1 MLRRYGHDLHVSGEA
16 EEADS
21 LHSIRHFYSKLVDTV
36 NLLTLLER
44 PRWVFSSRVGSKL
57 ALEVTEGGGRERS
70 PSDGQLRGARGKQHG
85 GRGRIY
91 TSRTTIHG
99 RKDRIAPT
107 ARVADVL
114 EASSQTVRLSMRTRR
129 GDTVT

>member
-57 ALEVTEGGGRERS
+57 ALEVTEEGGRERECEHIS
-70 PSDGQLRGARGKQHG
+70 A
-85 GRGRIY
+85 GRTEQMCTRAQPRNRALG
-91 TSRTTIHG
+91 
-99 RKDRIAPT
+99 P
-107 ARVADVL
+107 L
-114 EASSQTVRLSMRTRR
+114 WRLA
-129 GDTVT
+129 